1 MRPRQTCRGLETSSR
16 VLLDRGYTVDG
27 LNTRRSQIGLLIVT
41 AFAVGVG
48 AAAYYPS
55 SRAAQQ
61 QRNLALAQAHA
72 NRLAPALAADARF
85 AGVRAVE
92 SARGGGTLLVV
103 GTVWIEEDLAALRTC
118 VESSA
123 CPVEITWSVEVRTA
137 EPATLPSSSM

>member
-1 MRPRQTCRGLETSSR
+1 M
-16 VLLDRGYTVDG
+16 
-27 LNTRRSQIGLLIVT
+27 NTRRSQIGLLIVT

-72 NRLAPALAADARF
+72 NRLATTLAADSRF
-85 AGVRAVE
+85 TGVRAVE

-103 GTVWIEEDLAALRTC
+103 GTVGLEDDLAALRNC

-123 CPVEITWSVEVRTA
+123 CPVEITWSVEVRGT
-137 EPATLPSSSM
+137 EPATLPSGNM